1 MGYLI
6 DKCKSTVVPF
16 ITRTSVLLWFLFIVT
31 LVIFIVG
38 VLGHMFIEGHTF
50 GKSVGRT
57 CIIIADRE
65 RDHEKIEHE
74 VFGPVFY
81 LVVTVLNAII
91 IGIIGAEVIKRFFV
105 TCNTSTPPDSNKEI
119 VSMKNDISEIKKIL
133 KQHQQ

>member
-6 DKCKSTVVPF
+6 DKCKSVVVPF
-16 ITRTSVLLWFLFIVT
+16 ITRTSVLLWFLFIIT
-31 LVIFIVG
+31 LVIFMVG
-38 VLGHMFIEGHTF
+38 VLGHMFIEGHSF

-105 TCNTSTPPDSNKEI
+105 TCDPNKQSDNKDIAE
-119 VSMKNDISEIKKIL
+119 VKNDIKEIKKML
-133 KQHQQ
+133 KHHQ